1 MDILAHFQNPVE
13 IQSYFRKVIDFIGF
27 TYRIGMWNSGWK
39 GFFNLHARDIVE
51 ARIYVGNLPFK
62 TTDEELR
69 KLFEQYGE
77 VKAADVIRYK
87 KSGRSKGYAFVVLS
101 EADSQNAVQ
110 NLNDKEYEGRVI
122 KVRIAKPR
130 ENFPR
135 ENQDKSDGSDSESDK
150 FKTMRIGIDW
160 HWLNEYWFLWFCDLP
175 ELLKEYSI

>member
-1 MDILAHFQNPVE
+1 M
-13 IQSYFRKVIDFIGF
+13 
-27 TYRIGMWNSGWK
+27 
-39 GFFNLHARDIVE
+39 E

-150 FKTMRIGIDW
+150 FKTMRIGID
-160 HWLNEYWFLWFCDLP
+160 
-175 ELLKEYSI
+175 